1 MDHPQEERGKSF
13 LCTPQS
19 LTTETRQGVTIWF
32 DPIDYTVPLKVTYFS
47 LSTSRKI
54 CSVHFETDL
63 VPVKGVR
70 KGNCPNCLRVCCII
84 VTDLSGRALGRQEK
98 EDTRTSL
105 SAPHGGQRPCCFRCD
120 NTLNTKVRRCC
131 ETCSSLRTLSP
142 FLKHLNQTPE
152 SNTFTYWGVR
162 LRSRG
167 RARPGVGEDDS

>member
-1 MDHPQEERGKSF
+1 M
-13 LCTPQS
+13 
-19 LTTETRQGVTIWF
+19 
-32 DPIDYTVPLKVTYFS
+32 KVTYFS

-70 KGNCPNCLRVCCII
+70 KGNCPNCPRVCCII

-120 NTLNTKVRRCC
+120 NTLNTKVKRCC
-131 ETCSSLRTLSP
+131 ETCSLLRTLSP
-142 FLKHLNQTPE
+142 FLKHLNQIP
-152 SNTFTYWGVR
+152 
-162 LRSRG
+162 SRT
-167 RARPGVGEDDS
+167 VGSDCDHEVERDRGSVKMTAKTTHRFFPHGHTHTCRFCIKAAAHNVTCFLSIKAKHCIKQ